1 MTDTLQPWWRGA
13 AIYQIYPR
21 SFADSNGDGIGD
33 LNGITA
39 RLPYVAS
46 LGVDA
51 IWLSPFYTSPMLD
64 FGYDVSN
71 YRDVDPMFGSI
82 GDFDALVERAHDL
95 GIRVI
100 VDLVIS
106 HSSDQHPW
114 FKESRSS
121 RDNPRAGWY
130 VWADAKPDGSPPN
143 NWLSIFG
150 GPAWE
155 WDGQRMQ
162 YYLHNFLSQQPDLNF
177 HNPDVRKAVLDV
189 TRFWLD
195 KGVDGFRMDTVNFY
209 FCDAELRDN
218 PPLPDA
224 SRSDKIAPSVN
235 PYNFQDHYYDKNR
248 PENLEFLKEFRLLLN
263 EYDAVTSVGEVGDAQ
278 RGGEIQAAYTSG
290 GDKLHMAYD
299 FDLLSNE
306 FPTGE
311 RVQAAI
317 AKSVGLG
324 PDSWPCWA
332 YSNHDVVRHASR
344 WNLSD
349 PAQRVYMALL
359 LSLRGTVCLY
369 QGEELGLTEA
379 YIAFEDLQDPYG
391 KRFWPRFKGRDG
403 CRTPMPWNSDLSNGG
418 FSDGKPWL
426 PVAMEHIH
434 SAVETQDADAKSI
447 LIFYRRMIEFRRAH
461 RALLK
466 GRQLPVEADQSYIS
480 FIREHDN
487 ARVFCAFNLSDEDRG
502 VTMPDGAWRIDRA
515 APFRMEEDGDTV
527 TLPPWQAMFA
537 VVGD

>member
-1 MTDTLQPWWRGA
+1 M
-13 AIYQIYPR
+13 
-21 SFADSNGDGIGD
+21 
-33 LNGITA
+33 
-39 RLPYVAS
+39 
-46 LGVDA
+46 
-51 IWLSPFYTSPMLD
+51 
-64 FGYDVSN
+64 
-71 YRDVDPMFGSI
+71 
-82 GDFDALVERAHDL
+82 
-95 GIRVI
+95 
-100 VDLVIS
+100 
-106 HSSDQHPW
+106 
-114 FKESRSS
+114 
-121 RDNPRAGWY
+121 
-130 VWADAKPDGSPPN
+130 
-143 NWLSIFG
+143 
-150 GPAWE
+150 
-155 WDGQRMQ
+155 
-162 YYLHNFLSQQPDLNF
+162 
-177 HNPDVRKAVLDV
+177 
-189 TRFWLD
+189 
-195 KGVDGFRMDTVNFY
+195 
-209 FCDAELRDN
+209 
-218 PPLPDA
+218 
-224 SRSDKIAPSVN
+224 
-235 PYNFQDHYYDKNR
+235 
-248 PENLEFLKEFRLLLN
+248 
-263 EYDAVTSVGEVGDAQ
+263 GEVGDAQ

-290 GDKLHMAYD
+290 DDMLHMAYD

-317 AKSVGLG
+317 DKSVRLG

-391 KRFWPRFKGRDG
+391 KRFWPKFKGRDG
-403 CRTPMPWNSDLSNGG
+403 CRTPMPWSSDLANGG

-434 SAVETQDADAKSI
+434 SAVETQDADADSI

-461 RALLK
+461 RSLLK
-466 GRQLPVEADQSYIS
+466 GTQLPVESDRSYIS

-502 VTMPDGAWRIDRA
+502 VTMPDGSWRLDRA
-515 APFRMEEDGDTV
+515 APFRVEESGDAV
-527 TLPPWQAMFA
+527 TLPPWQALFA